1 MITKLKGDVGR
12 VLRFLVPLDKQRH
25 QAQLGSSGRHG
36 LNRLHTY
43 TNRRSW
49 QHGFPKRNKN
59 ESSLFDPFVSVDHFQ
74 SRVVVWL
81 YVAQYSMYDVL
92 SRDRLLKVSH
102 SRHLPVNL
110 AFGGDSIGCIG
121 FAILE
126 VEHKM
131 DGNSGTDEPQMDSA
145 GPVPQSWAG
154 HQRISPGLPENF
166 LFERDRKLRI
176 EQLHR

>member
-92 SRDRLLKVSH
+92 SRDRLLKVTH
-102 SRHLPVNL
+102 KHGNRSRTTSLSVTP
-110 AFGGDSIGCIG
+110 CR
-121 FAILE
+121 
-126 VEHKM
+126 
-131 DGNSGTDEPQMDSA
+131 MDSA